1 VPTLRC
7 GTNYLAPA
15 LLSLLLMPSLKRAG
29 TRAAPARVVFV
40 CSKLHEFCAGLPLD
54 DLAFDRRAYGARA
67 AYAQSKLAELLFV
80 RELERRMGVKDVARG
95 GGGGGGGG
103 AEEGLHGTAEE
114 EDVVAGGSSSPASS
128 GRGSSGRGGD
138 LLSQVRTTSSSR
150 SDLAPCHVR
159 ALAVGL
165 CHSLTPGGCH

>member
-1 VPTLRC
+1 MPTLRC

-40 CSKLHEFCAGLPLD
+40 CST
-54 DLAFDRRAYGARA
+54 

-138 LLSQVRTTSSSR
+138 LLSQVRTSSSSR